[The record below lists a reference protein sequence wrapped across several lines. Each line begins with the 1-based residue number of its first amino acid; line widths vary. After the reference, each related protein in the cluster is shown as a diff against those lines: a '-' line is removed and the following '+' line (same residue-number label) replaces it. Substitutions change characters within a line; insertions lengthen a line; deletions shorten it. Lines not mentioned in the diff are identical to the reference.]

1 MSYLTYLK
9 IHHFKSIE
17 DLELKKLSNINIIVG
32 ANNSGKTS
40 LLEAVSILG
49 NKDSI
54 KSILNNV
61 FKRSSD
67 YPSSFELFLDIFPR
81 EQDINKSIKIEST
94 IKGLTR
100 EINING
106 NIVKDIG
113 INSDMDK
120 AFLGNIN
127 VKVEDETVID
137 KNISIE
143 ENKDI
148 KYLNDYDIIKIV
160 YVTPYDYYRSDLI
173 ESTLENINDRDKEN
187 IINLLSIFDPDI
199 EDFKV
204 VKKFNEGRCCVYI
217 DHKIYGTAPLFSFGD
232 SIKKIFI
239 LGVAMVSAKCGILL
253 VDEIESAIHK
263 NHINKVFD
271 SIIKICK
278 EYKIQL
284 ICTTHSLEVIDGII
298 LSLKN
303 QIDLLSCYR
312 IEVYDNKTY
321 YTKFSGDRLK
331 DIRNMLGQDVR

>member
-1 MSYLTYLK
+1 M
-9 IHHFKSIE
+9 
-17 DLELKKLSNINIIVG
+17 
-32 ANNSGKTS
+32 
-40 LLEAVSILG
+40 
-49 NKDSI
+49 
-54 KSILNNV
+54 
-61 FKRSSD
+61 
-67 YPSSFELFLDIFPR
+67 
-81 EQDINKSIKIEST
+81 
-94 IKGLTR
+94 
-100 EINING
+100 
-106 NIVKDIG
+106 
-113 INSDMDK
+113 
-120 AFLGNIN
+120 
-127 VKVEDETVID
+127 
-137 KNISIE
+137 
-143 ENKDI
+143 
-148 KYLNDYDIIKIV
+148 
-160 YVTPYDYYRSDLI
+160 I

-204 VKKFNEGRCCVYI
+204 VKKINEGRSCVYI

-278 EYKIQL
+278 KYKIQL

-298 LSLKN
+298 LSLGN

-331 DIRNMLGQDVR
+331 DIRNLLGQDVR